1 MIVDDFDPFRISC
14 LPLKADAPAIID
26 PDTPLP
32 LSVAF
37 QGLKAVRPWQPIFWK
52 IFDAFYFEIVIYCQP
67 SPVSLSFPGN
77 FRPFMP
83 IFHESSVGF
92 LRRLARSW

>member
-37 QGLKAVRPWQPIFWK
+37 QGLKAVRPWQPIFRE
-52 IFDAFYFEIVIYCQP
+52 IFDAFYFEIAVYCQP
-67 SPVSLSFPGN
+67 PSVSLYFSGN
-77 FRPFMP
+77 FRPYIP
-83 IFHESSVGF
+83 ICFKSSVGF
-92 LRRLARSW
+92 LRHLTQS

>member
-37 QGLKAVRPWQPIFWK
+37 QGLKAAGRYKSPTSPIQ
-52 IFDAFYFEIVIYCQP
+52 DQQG
-67 SPVSLSFPGN
+67 S
-77 FRPFMP
+77 
-83 IFHESSVGF
+83 
-92 LRRLARSW
+92 